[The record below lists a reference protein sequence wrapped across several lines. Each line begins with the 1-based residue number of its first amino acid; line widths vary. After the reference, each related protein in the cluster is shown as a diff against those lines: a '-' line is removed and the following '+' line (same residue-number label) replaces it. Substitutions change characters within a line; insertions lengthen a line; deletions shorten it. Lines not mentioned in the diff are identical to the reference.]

1 MRTIVAIDPGKTTGW
16 AIRHASG
23 HREAGQI
30 EGAVMAMAWVW
41 SVFNSAHGSSPV
53 LVVENFVPR
62 GGALT
67 TQPDALHIIGFIK
80 GMCHIYGWGFILQS
94 PAEAK
99 SFSTNEKL
107 KRAGW
112 WVVGQDHARDALRH
126 LMRHL
131 CVTEHDTELLRA
143 VAP

>member
-1 MRTIVAIDPGKTTGW
+1 MF
-16 AIRHASG
+16 
-23 HREAGQI
+23 
-30 EGAVMAMAWVW
+30 MAWVW
-41 SVFNSAHGSSPV
+41 TLVNSGARG
-53 LVVENFVPR
+53 LFVVENFVPR

-80 GMCHIYGWGFILQS
+80 GMAHIHGWGFILQS

-99 SFSTNEKL
+99 SWATNEKL

-131 CVTEHDTELLRA
+131 CVTERDAELLRA